1 MPLDLL
7 ATPLLRALLT
17 GNTDQARDLG
27 CLELGEEDLALCTY
41 VCAGKQEYGAYLR
54 AALERIEGAE

>member
-7 ATPLLRALLT
+7 TTPLLRALLI
-17 GNTDQARDLG
+17 GDKNKAQDLG

-41 VCAGKQEYGAYLR
+41 ICPGKQEYGAYLR
-54 AALERIEGAE
+54 AALERIEAEG